1 MTKDDTKL
9 IKAVDVQSK
18 RSARNYVVGLVL
30 MALAV
35 LFYFITVA
43 KMSGHK

>member
-1 MTKDDTKL
+1 MTKDDTNL
-9 IKAVDVQSK
+9 IKATDVQSK

-43 KMSGHK
+43 KMGGHK

>member
-1 MTKDDTKL
+1 MNKDDIQL

-30 MALAV
+30 IALAV
-35 LFYFITVA
+35 LFYFITIA
-43 KMSGHK
+43 KMGGHK